1 MKFLCVACDEPMSLN
16 NTQGP
21 DNGSMSLIF
30 GCPSCGHEIAMLT
43 NPMETQMVRS
53 LDIKIGGRTA
63 PAQPMEMVR
72 SSLAEQ
78 RDGLPATAVMAP
90 APEATTEQPS
100 GSKCPFTGT
109 VNEAFAQQERT
120 AGPIWTEEAEA
131 RLERIPS
138 FVRPMIKKGVEDY
151 AREQGYPEI
160 NATVMDEVKGRVG
173 M

>member
-1 MKFLCVACDEPMSLN
+1 
-16 NTQGP
+16 
-21 DNGSMSLIF
+21 
-30 GCPSCGHEIAMLT
+30 MLT

-63 PAQPMEMVR
+63 PVQPMEMVR

-78 RDGLPATAVMAP
+78 RDGLPAATVAAP
-90 APEATTEQPS
+90 APAPSTPS
-100 GSKCPFTGT
+100 GSKCPFTGA
-109 VNEAFAQQERT
+109 VNEAFAQQEHA

-160 NATVMDEVKGRVG
+160 NATIMDEVKGRSG

>member
-30 GCPSCGHEIAMLT
+30 GCPSCGHEVAMLT

-63 PAQPMEMVR
+63 PVQPMEMVR

-78 RDGLPATAVMAP
+78 RDGLPATAVAAQEP
-90 APEATTEQPS
+90 APSTPS
-100 GSKCPFTGT
+100 GSKCPFTGA
-109 VNEAFAQQERT
+109 VNEAFAQQEHA
-120 AGPIWTEEAEA
+120 AGPLWTEEAEA

-160 NATVMDEVKGRVG
+160 NAKVMDEVKGRSG

>member
-30 GCPSCGHEIAMLT
+30 GCPSCGHEVAMLT

-53 LDIKIGGRTA
+53 LDIKIGGRTS
-63 PAQPMEMVR
+63 PVQPMEMVR
-72 SSLAEQ
+72 SSLAAQ
-78 RDGLPATAVMAP
+78 RDGLPATAVAAQEP
-90 APEATTEQPS
+90 APSTPS

-109 VNEAFAQQERT
+109 VNEAFAQQEHA
-120 AGPIWTEEAEA
+120 AGPLWTEEAEA

-160 NATVMDEVKGRVG
+160 NATVMDEVKGRSG

>member
-1 MKFLCVACDEPMSLN
+1 
-16 NTQGP
+16 
-21 DNGSMSLIF
+21 
-30 GCPSCGHEIAMLT
+30 MLT

-53 LDIKIGGRTA
+53 LDIKMGGRTA
-63 PAQPMEMVR
+63 PVQPMEMVR

-78 RDGLPATAVMAP
+78 RDGLTAVA
-90 APEATTEQPS
+90 APEAATSTPS
-100 GSKCPFTGT
+100 GSKCPFTGA

-138 FVRPMIKKGVEDY
+138 FVRSMIKKGVEDY

-160 NATVMDEVKGRVG
+160 DTTVMDEVKGRLG